1 MKINQ
6 LFKSHIPEE
15 TVAKVLDCFG
25 YGNVDDDHSF
35 CKSDLIRYSTT
46 EKMNLIKDE
55 IGNHYLPCKARLYL
69 DDLDDNKCI
78 TILRQILRLQ
88 GLSLLSKQ
96 KYIKQKK
103 CTIYSIHRIV
113 SEESQAPLVL
123 KIENNASTVIS
134 F

>member
-15 TVAKVLDCFG
+15 TVAKVIDCFG
-25 YGNVDDDHSF
+25 YRNFDDDHSF
-35 CKSDLIRYSTT
+35 CKSDLIRYSTV
-46 EKMNLIKDE
+46 EKMNAIKDE

-69 DDLDDNKCI
+69 DDLDENKCI

-103 CTIYSIHRIV
+103 CTIYSFHRIV
-113 SEESQAPLVL
+113 SDELQPPLVL